1 MNNFLIRNIKE
12 LIKISNSLD
21 DKGMQ
26 KESMYL
32 DSIIR
37 KISADLDDLLGG
49 PNPKV
54 TSLDDSEFNP
64 LSTATEPPLE
74 LSFEDEEGE
83 AENLEFGSAEMA
95 KGLPNYQKYESLLSG
110 LRDTLPD
117 MDPSQIE
124 EILLMVADQVSED

>member
-12 LIKISNSLD
+12 LIRISNSLD

-26 KESMYL
+26 KESVYL

-37 KISADLDDLLGG
+37 KISADLD
-49 PNPKV
+49 N
-54 TSLDDSEFNP
+54 SEHSP
-64 LSTATEPPLE
+64 LSTATESESE
-74 LSFEDEEGE
+74 LDFEGEEGA
-83 AENLEFGSAEMA
+83 AEGLEFGSVEMA
-95 KGLPNYQKYESLLSG
+95 KDLPNYQKYESLLSG
-110 LRDTLPD
+110 LRSTLPD